1 MKQATEDRVK
11 QLLAKAGNSG
21 PLESMQYTQAVLNL
35 AHADATVEATR
46 RENAR
51 NNLVED
57 LVPEMVS
64 RFLSWKLPKDFYP
77 DAGISF
83 KADYNENT
91 QWPMKHEPLG
101 TNLFHAGQ
109 AEGMIRHMLGLS
121 PKE

>member
-1 MKQATEDRVK
+1 MKQDTGDRLK
-11 QLLAKAGNSG
+11 QLLNKAGNSG
-21 PLESMQYTQAVLNL
+21 QLESMQAVLNL

-57 LVPEMVS
+57 LVPEMVT

-83 KADYNENT
+83 KADYNEGT

-109 AEGMIRHMLGLS
+109 AEGMIRHMLGL
-121 PKE
+121 PNKE